1 MTELKI
7 DQLLNQFRLHLLRHG
22 EVVVVDEPRLNGQ
35 TDVQLTDRGR
45 EQSEWLATT
54 LSTEPVSA
62 VYSSDLSRAAYAAD
76 LIAAKHGLQP
86 IKQADLRE
94 INMGEWDGKKA
105 SEIYRQSPELLASL
119 FENPLEFQYP
129 GGESFREF
137 EKRVKDALVEIR
149 FSHPSSTVVI
159 VGHGGVCR
167 MILGQALE
175 LPPRNWLRIAQAHAC
190 INTIEWFNGFPMV
203 TVTNYRA
210 TVFKG

>member
-1 MTELKI
+1 
-7 DQLLNQFRLHLLRHG
+7 
-22 EVVVVDEPRLNGQ
+22 LNGH

-45 EQSEWLATT
+45 EQSEWLANT

-62 VYSSDLSRAAYAAD
+62 VYSSDLSRAAYAAE
-76 LIAAKHGLQP
+76 LIAAKHGLKP

-105 SEIYRQSPELLASL
+105 PEIYRQSPELLASL
-119 FENPLEFQYP
+119 FENPMEFQYP
-129 GGESFREF
+129 GGESFRDF

-149 FSHPSSTVVI
+149 FAHPNSTVVI

-175 LPPRNWLRIAQAHAC
+175 LPPRNWLRLAQSHAC
-190 INTIEWFNGFPMV
+190 INTIEWINGLPMV
-203 TVTNYRA
+203 TVTNYRSA
-210 TVFKG
+210 VFKI